1 MSHSHPHRLVP
12 YLLAAA
18 SLLPVSSFAQQTEP
32 QQQTEQQQ
40 QPAPK
45 GKVLF
50 ERHEE
55 PVAPEAEQPAAAPA
69 KPGVSS
75 SAHPPRLRRRSP
87 DDAADADGSPVEP
100 AQTAAA
106 ESSSSSS
113 GEVVEGAS
121 PLVVT
126 EADLAAAE
134 KVPAEARRAPLVAA
148 RDLDVHLNTHTGLA
162 EVRAQIT
169 VKNTGTQPLPAI
181 ALQVSGALKWESAR
195 ITQGST
201 LKLEQHHLRDDLDH
215 TGVASEMLLTL
226 PEPLAPGAV
235 AKLDLYY
242 GGTIASS
249 GARLLELGA
258 PTEVAVRTD
267 WDTVTDAFTGLR
279 GTGNVLWYPATGDSA
294 LLKDGAAV
302 PKAVEA
308 SRAREV
314 ESAFALHL
322 TLEYE
327 GAQPDTAFFCGNRQ
341 KLTAAA
347 EGVATASW
355 SMAKLGPR
363 TPSLFVT
370 LAAPQEVAGGLVRV
384 VTDAADRAASIGE
397 AAARLRPMLEQ
408 WLGPKPSRPLDV
420 IDLPIPDAAGYADG
434 ALLVA
439 PLRTAQPAAIAPS
452 LVVPLTSA
460 WLPDGIDAA
469 WLRDGIPEFMQ
480 ALWAERGNDR
490 TVALAGLASEAKRLR
505 QMDADA
511 APQMSSSSSDAPVVD
526 GPVTPLSTCT
536 QPSCARVRS
545 AYVLQMLRNIVG
557 EDALQGALSGWRLK
571 QENAP
576 GSAAQET
583 ASFEQM
589 VQQVAGTKKLD
600 WFFQSW
606 IQGTGSLPQLEI
618 AAIAPRKI
626 ERAAAPANLLPQHQ
640 QPYGGPIGRE
650 VQAPPD
656 DPRAQWGGSKEVAQA
671 GSWLVAVEV
680 QNTGGTDAEVPVT
693 VRAGT
698 LTNTLPLRVPAH
710 GKATIRIPFEA
721 EPAEVLVN
729 DGSVPEAGASLH
741 RRSITIAPTQL
752 R

>member
-1 MSHSHPHRLVP
+1 MSHSHPHRLLP

-18 SLLPVSSFAQQTEP
+18 SLLPVASLAQQAEP
-32 QQQTEQQQ
+32 QQP
-40 QPAPK
+40 PAPK
-45 GKVLF
+45 GTVLF
-50 ERHEE
+50 ERHDD
-55 PVAPEAEQPAAAPA
+55 PVAPEEEQPAAVPA

-87 DDAADADGSPVEP
+87 DDAADTEGAPVEVAQP
-100 AQTAAA
+100 ASV

-113 GEVVEGAS
+113 GEMAATS
-121 PLVVT
+121 PIVVT
-126 EADLAAAE
+126 EADLAAAA
-134 KVPAEARRAPLVAA
+134 KVPAEARRAPLVAG
-148 RDLDVHLNTHTGLA
+148 RDLDIHLNTHTGVS

-169 VKNTGTQPLPAI
+169 VKNTGTQPLSVI
-181 ALQVSGALKWESAR
+181 ALQISGALKWESAR
-195 ITQGST
+195 IAQGSS

-215 TGVASEMLLTL
+215 TGVASEAVFTL
-226 PEPLAPGAV
+226 PEALAPGAV
-235 AKLDLYY
+235 VTLDLYY
-242 GGTIASS
+242 GGTIVAS

-258 PTEVAVRTD
+258 PAEAAVRTD

-279 GTGNVLWYPATGDSA
+279 GMGNVLWYPVTGDAA

-302 PKAVEA
+302 PKAVGA

-327 GAQPDTAFFCGNRQ
+327 GSQPDAAFFCGNRQ
-341 KLTAAA
+341 ALTAVA
-347 EGVATASW
+347 EGIATATW
-355 SMAKLGPR
+355 SVAKLGPR

-384 VTDAADRAASIGE
+384 VTDAADRAASLGD

-452 LVVPLTSA
+452 LVVPLTAA
-460 WLPDGIDAA
+460 WLPDGLEAA

-490 TVALAGLASEAKRLR
+490 SAALAGLAAESKRL
-505 QMDADA
+505 QKMEADA
-511 APQMSSSSSDAPVVD
+511 APQVSSSSSDAPVAD

-557 EDALQGALSGWRLK
+557 EEALQGALSGWRLR
-571 QENAP
+571 QETTP

-583 ASFEQM
+583 ASFQQM

-606 IQGTGSLPQLEI
+606 IQGAGSLPQLEI

-626 ERAAAPANLLPQHQ
+626 ERAGAPANLLPQRQ
-640 QPYGGPIGRE
+640 QVYGGPIGRE

-698 LTNTLPLRVPAH
+698 LTNTLPLRIPAH

-721 EPAEVLVN
+721 EPSEVLVN
-729 DGSVPEAGASLH
+729 DGSVPEAGLSMH
-741 RRSITIAPTQL
+741 RRTITIAPASS

>member
-1 MSHSHPHRLVP
+1 MSHSHPHRLLP

-18 SLLPVSSFAQQTEP
+18 SLLPVSSFAQQAAP
-32 QQQTEQQQ
+32 QPQTEQQP
-40 QPAPK
+40 PAPK
-45 GKVLF
+45 GTVLF

-55 PVAPEAEQPAAAPA
+55 PVPPEPEQPATTPA

-87 DDAADADGSPVEP
+87 DDAADTESTP
-100 AQTAAA
+100 AAEAAEAVPA

-113 GEVVEGAS
+113 SDVATAS

-126 EADLAAAE
+126 EADLAAAA

-169 VKNTGTQPLPAI
+169 VKNTGTQPLSMI
-181 ALQVSGALKWESAR
+181 ALQVSGAMKWESAR
-195 ITQGST
+195 IAQGSA

-215 TGVASEMLLTL
+215 TGVASEAVFTL
-226 PEPLAPGAV
+226 PEALAPGAV

-242 GGTIASS
+242 SGTVAAS

-258 PTEVAVRTD
+258 PSEVAVRTD
-267 WDTVTDAFTGLR
+267 WDTVTDTFTGLR
-279 GTGNVLWYPATGDSA
+279 GLGNVLWYPVSGEPA

-314 ESAFALHL
+314 ESAFGLHL

-327 GAQPDTAFFCGNRQ
+327 GAQPDAAFFCGNRQ

-347 EGVATASW
+347 EGVATATW
-355 SMAKLGPR
+355 SMEKLGPR

-370 LAAPQEVAGGLVRV
+370 LGAPQEVAGGLVRV

-408 WLGPKPSRPLDV
+408 WLGPKPSRSLDV

-460 WLPDGIDAA
+460 WLPDGLDAA

-480 ALWAERGNDR
+480 ALWAERSSDR
-490 TVALAGLASEAKRLR
+490 SVALAGLALEAKRLR
-505 QMDADA
+505 QMEVEPAS
-511 APQMSSSSSDAPVVD
+511 QMSSSSSSDVPVVD
-526 GPVTPLSTCT
+526 GPVMPLSTCI
-536 QPSCARVRS
+536 QPTCARVRA
-545 AYVLQMLRNIVG
+545 AYVLQMLRNTVG
-557 EDALQGALSGWRLK
+557 DEALQGALSGWRLK
-571 QENAP
+571 QENTP

-583 ASFEQM
+583 ASFQQM

-606 IQGTGSLPQLEI
+606 IQGTGTLPQLEI

-626 ERAAAPANLLPQHQ
+626 ERATAPASLLPQHQ
-640 QPYGGPIGRE
+640 QAYGGPIGKE
-650 VQAPPD
+650 VQAPAD
-656 DPRAQWGGSKEVAQA
+656 DPRARWGGDKEVAQA

-721 EPAEVLVN
+721 EPSEVLVN
-729 DGSVPEAGASLH
+729 DGSVPEAGTPMH
-741 RRSITIAPTQL
+741 RRAITIAPASP